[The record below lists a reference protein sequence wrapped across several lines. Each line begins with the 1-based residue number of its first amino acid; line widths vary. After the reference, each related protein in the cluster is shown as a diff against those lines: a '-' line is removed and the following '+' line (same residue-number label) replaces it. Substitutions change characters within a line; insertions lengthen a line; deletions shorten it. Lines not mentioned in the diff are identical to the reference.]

1 MYAALPLRQLM
12 FSRRPFTI
20 FVFCAEIWGQV
31 FHRAFE
37 RTVKDLTTD
46 IAIRVDEQMKSITT
60 SLMFVGEQAGKAEEA
75 IRFYTSLF
83 PGSQIT
89 DIQRYG
95 AGELEPEGST
105 KMARFRINGTEFLA
119 LDSHLDHQFNFTP
132 SMSLYVECE
141 SSSEIEEAFRALAD
155 GGSELMPLDNYGFS
169 QKFGWLKDRYGVSW
183 QLNLSD

>member
-1 MYAALPLRQLM
+1 
-12 FSRRPFTI
+12 
-20 FVFCAEIWGQV
+20 
-31 FHRAFE
+31 
-37 RTVKDLTTD
+37 
-46 IAIRVDEQMKSITT
+46 MKSITT

-75 IRFYTSLF
+75 IRFYISLF

-95 AGELEPEGST
+95 AGEHEPEGST
-105 KMARFRINGTEFLA
+105 KMARFTINGTELMA
-119 LDSHLDHQFNFTP
+119 LDSHLDHQFSFTP

-141 SSSEIEEAFRALAD
+141 SLSEIEGAFRALAD